1 MELTIFDRSLLKM
14 ISTKNK
20 VVKRG
25 GKVIFDPRKCR
36 DLNMTCEKWLD
47 KQDRNTKAVARIHFI

>member
-1 MELTIFDRSLLKM
+1 MELRIFDRSFLQM

-25 GKVIFDPRKCR
+25 GKIIFDPRKCK

-47 KQDRNTKAVARIHFI
+47 KQDRNTKAVAKISYI